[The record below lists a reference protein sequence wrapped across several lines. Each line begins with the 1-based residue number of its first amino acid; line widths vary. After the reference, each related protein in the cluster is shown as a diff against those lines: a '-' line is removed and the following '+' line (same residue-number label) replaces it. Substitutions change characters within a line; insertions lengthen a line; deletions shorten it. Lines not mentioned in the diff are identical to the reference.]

1 MSSSVRNLNP
11 GESTLF
17 TTRVAGQPPTLLFF
31 GPVVQPDALLP
42 TISWR
47 KILCCEDDH
56 VERRPGPPVVI
67 PTAGELLQVTNI
79 SGPGIG
85 ARVWTDYI

>member
-1 MSSSVRNLNP
+1 MPSSIRTLDP

-17 TTRVAGQPPTLLFF
+17 TTRVAGQPPTVLVF
-31 GPVVQPDALLP
+31 GPELDPGALLP

-47 KILCCEDDH
+47 KILCCEVDH
-56 VERRPGPPVVI
+56 VERFGGRIAI

-79 SGPGIG
+79 SAPGIV
-85 ARVWTDYI
+85 ARVHTDYI